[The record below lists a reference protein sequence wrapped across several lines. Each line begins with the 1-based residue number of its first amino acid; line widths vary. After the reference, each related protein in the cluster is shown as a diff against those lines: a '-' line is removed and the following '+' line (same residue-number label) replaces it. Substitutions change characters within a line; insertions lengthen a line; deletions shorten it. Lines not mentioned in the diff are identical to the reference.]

1 MKLRI
6 KESSVNPLNTVNE
19 NIIAVLN
26 SIEGKLNNIEFDTVQ
41 IDDGYLEVKAM
52 NTETDQSCS
61 YVMDIY
67 RGELN
72 VTCDW
77 SDRVHKFS
85 DIDSFKDWLEDDIVD
100 NLLPFDMEESYEKIP
115 LMTIRNQLMKKL
127 GDDYKATGGSMTPK
141 VLISYLEDPRIEFE
155 IEPDGKN
162 LSIVTKHNKIPDTLH
177 KKKGIALM
185 RAGNILYDYIT
196 KTVNDFEKEEK

>member
-77 SDRVHKFS
+77 SEDRKSV
-85 DIDSFKDWLEDDIVD
+85 V
-100 NLLPFDMEESYEKIP
+100 
-115 LMTIRNQLMKKL
+115 
-127 GDDYKATGGSMTPK
+127 
-141 VLISYLEDPRIEFE
+141 
-155 IEPDGKN
+155 
-162 LSIVTKHNKIPDTLH
+162 
-177 KKKGIALM
+177 
-185 RAGNILYDYIT
+185 
-196 KTVNDFEKEEK
+196 